1 MTDSRKALS
10 ATLLC
15 GPESQGPL
23 RSRTCQSDS
32 YKADARQD
40 ILAYDRL
47 LAHTGHCRVG
57 TPMTAPGRWL
67 PIRILP
73 VKVFFQY
80 VPDL

>member
-1 MTDSRKALS
+1 MTDSWKALS

-32 YKADARQD
+32 YKADAWQD

-57 TPMTAPGRWL
+57 TPMTAPGRKL
-67 PIRILP
+67 
-73 VKVFFQY
+73 
-80 VPDL
+80 